1 MALPKP
7 VSRIRQIS
15 PGNESETCSLCCL
28 WNKLWLKTITGK
40 HAFELESQ
48 NFLQNNSKSLLNLKP
63 FLMTSSFWTSLVK
76 SCYDPSPMPDQLPG
90 NSRQLLAF
98 GKACHPNSCIK
109 KKKAST
115 GHLGFRIWKVLCVS
129 SSCRVFPGLPSG
141 ADWSCFSPFP
151 LILAGIRLASSRLTS
166 LPEPRWATG
175 MPRAES
181 IDKHSMGISWVGRVG
196 SQLLLLGFSSER
208 WGPLLGHHCVI
219 SHRTDKA
226 KPALEQNKITQ
237 PSPRQSFGNMK
248 CDHRMRSKFDLKIN

>member
-1 MALPKP
+1 M
-7 VSRIRQIS
+7 
-15 PGNESETCSLCCL
+15 
-28 WNKLWLKTITGK
+28 
-40 HAFELESQ
+40 
-48 NFLQNNSKSLLNLKP
+48 NLKP

-109 KKKAST
+109 KKKKKST

-151 LILAGIRLASSRLTS
+151 LILTGIRLASSHLTS

-196 SQLLLLGFSSER
+196 SQLLLPQPLGFSSER
-208 WGPLLGHHCVI
+208 WEPLLGQHCVN
-219 SHRTDKA
+219 S
-226 KPALEQNKITQ
+226 PQN
-237 PSPRQSFGNMK
+237 RQSQTSSGAEQDNSAFPKAEFWPYEMWSQNG
-248 CDHRMRSKFDLKIN
+248 I